1 GGGERGGPGWTPA
14 PWWGPVCAAC
24 CAPGALPASSFT
36 NSWRSGL
43 LNAASAISAALRMDW
58 AATVAFPLADN
69 GRIRPALTL
78 PSPIRVV
85 GCCGAPGEDAKS
97 GRLPEQAASS
107 AIDVSAASHAKD
119 M

>member
-1 GGGERGGPGWTPA
+1 
-14 PWWGPVCAAC
+14 
-24 CAPGALPASSFT
+24 
-36 NSWRSGL
+36 
-43 LNAASAISAALRMDW
+43 
-58 AATVAFPLADN
+58 ADN

-97 GRLPEQAASS
+97 GRLPEQAASR

-119 M
+119 MRAGRERQACSPPNMGGSPRRRPTLSPPAHAGNRAFCRGMVNQEKKIV